1 MELLEIA
8 TGFLLYSAIVI
19 LRMIFKYF
27 EGG

>member
-8 TGFLLYSAIVI
+8 TGFLLYSAIDI

>member
-8 TGFLLYSAIVI
+8 TGFLLYFAIDI

-27 EGG
+27 DGG